1 MSGISAFEG
10 LSRTQEFQL
19 ARDGLGKAVTM
30 TVSSWSHSS
39 AKETPMKLP
48 QPGILLLKPEFKGF
62 ALKSKPLDKTLI
74 HESE

>member
-1 MSGISAFEG
+1 
-10 LSRTQEFQL
+10 
-19 ARDGLGKAVTM
+19 
-30 TVSSWSHSS
+30 
-39 AKETPMKLP
+39 MKLP